1 LSITY
6 LASGSILN
14 YNFGAT
20 AYTAPT
26 NYYVGLSTTHISNSG
41 SNATPPVG
49 YGYARVVI
57 TNDKATTFGLASS
70 GCLVNKAVI
79 TFPVSSGSW
88 GTILDVY
95 LADSASSVWYFQA
108 LATPTVVQSGTTISF
123 AASAIAIS
131 MTN

>member
-1 LSITY
+1 MSITY

-20 AYTAPT
+20 AYSVPA

-41 SNATPPVG
+41 SNANPPVG
-49 YGYARVVI
+49 YGYAKVTI
-57 TNDKATTFGLASS
+57 TNDKATTFGVVSS

-79 TFPVSSGSW
+79 TFPQSSGSW
-88 GTILDVY
+88 GTILDVT
-95 LADSASSVWYFQA
+95 LSDSGSNIWFFQA
-108 LATPTVVQSGTTISF
+108 LGTPVVVQSGTTISF